1 MHTRKILHIASP
13 NRTLHEVLS
22 KELGISN
29 VLAQL
34 LINRGIETPGAAEKF
49 LNPSLNDMLD
59 PNTFLEMPQAIGIV
73 RGACKRRER
82 VLIFSDYDVDG
93 LTSLTLLENTF
104 ARMGLETC
112 HYIPDRVKEGYGLNK
127 KVFELVK
134 EKEVKVVITADCGTN
149 STEQIKELRNR
160 GVEVIVTDHHEP
172 SGEHTHDYASAMI
185 NPKISNS
192 GYLYRDLAGV
202 GVAYKF
208 CQALCADTL
217 VDELDLVALGTIA
230 DAVPLTGENRIIAKE
245 GLSKLFNT
253 KRLGLKTLIEA
264 SGVKNKKINPGF
276 VSFILGPRI
285 NASGRI
291 DNAEVALNLLMSV
304 DQAEAQRLVETVEKH
319 NRQRQKV
326 ESTILEEAQAIIDK
340 EVNFKEHKVMV
351 VAKEGWHTGVLGI
364 VAAKLAERFY
374 RPTILISLA
383 EGLCKGSGRSIKN
396 FHLFEAILE
405 CRELLENF
413 GGHQHATGLSLSK
426 ENIDD
431 FRTKINLLA
440 HERLTMTDLMPSID
454 IDMALTLSDM
464 DEALAGELARLEP
477 FGMGNRQPLFF
488 TGNLRLKG
496 QPRVMGRDTLKFWV
510 TDGTFTY
517 QAIGFGMGSFKDSL
531 LAAEYFDVV
540 YSPVM
545 DNWQGEESLLLE
557 IKEIFFK

>member
-34 LINRGIETPGAAEKF
+34 LINRGIDTPGAAEKF
-49 LNPSLNDMLD
+49 LNPSLNDLLD
-59 PNTFLEMPQAIGIV
+59 PNSFLEMPQAVGIV
-73 RGACKRRER
+73 RGACRNKER
-82 VLIFSDYDVDG
+82 VLVFSDYDVDG

-127 KVFELVK
+127 KVLQLVK

-149 STEQIKELRNR
+149 STEQIKELRNM

-172 SGEHTHDYASAMI
+172 LGKYTHDYASAMI

-291 DNAEVALNLLMSV
+291 DNAEVALSLLMSV

-413 GGHQHATGLSLSK
+413 GGHQHATGLSLAK

-454 IDMALTLSDM
+454 IDMALTLSDI
-464 DEALAGELARLEP
+464 DEALVGELARLEP

-510 TDGTFTY
+510 TDGSFTY
-517 QAIGFGMGSFKDSL
+517 QAIGFGLGSFKDSL

-545 DNWQGEESLLLE
+545 ENWQGEESLLLE